1 MTNEELAERHRKRLS
16 ALQQPVTAKIR
27 EPLEIANAR
36 AEWERQKKIERIQM
50 QKREAERLAQLA
62 EREKKGPAVD
72 KKEVLKLTDE
82 WRRSIAMGL
91 DRVTGPSVPPA
102 AARPVGGE
110 RRSHRSSTHLAN

>member
-16 ALQQPVTAKIR
+16 ALQRPVTAKIR

-62 EREKKGPAVD
+62 EMEKKGPAVD
-72 KKEVLKLTDE
+72 KREVLKSTDE

-91 DRVTGPSVPPA
+91 DRVAGPSVPPA

-110 RRSHRSSTHLAN
+110 RRSHRASTHLAN